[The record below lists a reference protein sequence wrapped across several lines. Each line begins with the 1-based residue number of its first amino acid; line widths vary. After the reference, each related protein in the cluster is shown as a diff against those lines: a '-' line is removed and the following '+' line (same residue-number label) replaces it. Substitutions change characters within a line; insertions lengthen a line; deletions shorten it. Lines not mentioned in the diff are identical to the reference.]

1 MRSAILN
8 ISLLIAL
15 SLSSDLSA
23 HGGGTN
29 SYGCHNQSSTSTHHC
44 HSGDYNGLSFSS
56 QDAFLNYV
64 KEQSESTT
72 SVNTTEVST
81 SATTVRVSTSLG
93 DFSIELF
100 DDVAPITVTNF
111 LNYVNSGRFNSTVI
125 HRSVSNFIVQ
135 GGSFSFD
142 ASSGNIVSVATDAA
156 IQNEFSVSNTRGTV
170 AMAKLGGDPNS
181 ATSGWFV
188 NLADNSSN
196 LDAQNGGFTA
206 FGRVIGDGMTVVDS
220 IAAQPTYTLA
230 GLTDFPLI
238 NYISGAVVTSNFVNI
253 AIAVETEEEPATA
266 PNYFDEAS
274 GLLRVTVDAGTSGL
288 ASMAFSI
295 TATEPN
301 VIVQLDLSS
310 VVVLTETVD
319 KIATFDAETGRLVLP
334 ELVVSGEVAFR
345 NLSFI
350 LSDAEQLLF
359 TLESFEKI

>member
-1 MRSAILN
+1 LCLVLAVSFLLSIQSA
-8 ISLLIAL
+8 
-15 SLSSDLSA
+15 
-23 HGGGTN
+23 
-29 SYGCHNQSSTSTHHC
+29 
-44 HSGDYNGLSFSS
+44 
-56 QDAFLNYV
+56 
-64 KEQSESTT
+64 
-72 SVNTTEVST
+72 
-81 SATTVRVSTSLG
+81 SATTVRVITSLG

-100 DDVAPITVTNF
+100 DDVAPKTVANF

-142 ASSGNIVSVATDAA
+142 TSTGNIVSVVTDAA

-188 NLADNSSN
+188 NLADNSAN

-230 GLTDFPLI
+230 RTLGDLPDFPLI
-238 NYISGAVVTSNFVNI
+238 GYVSGAVVTSNFVNI
-253 AIAVETEEEPATA
+253 AIAVETA

-274 GLLRVTVDAGTSGL
+274 GLLRVTVDAGASGL
-288 ASMAFSI
+288 ASLAFSI
-295 TATEPN
+295 TATEPS
-301 VIVQLDLSS
+301 VVVQLDLSS
-310 VVVLTETVD
+310 VESLTETVD

-334 ELVVSGEVAFR
+334 ELVISGEVAFR

-350 LSDAEQLLF
+350 LTNVEQLLF
-359 TLESFEKI
+359 TLESFEQI

>member
-1 MRSAILN
+1 MN
-8 ISLLIAL
+8 
-15 SLSSDLSA
+15 LSSLTSMAPVKLCLVFAVSFLLSV
-23 HGGGTN
+23 
-29 SYGCHNQSSTSTHHC
+29 QSA
-44 HSGDYNGLSFSS
+44 L
-56 QDAFLNYV
+56 
-64 KEQSESTT
+64 
-72 SVNTTEVST
+72 
-81 SATTVRVSTSLG
+81 ATTVRVITSLG

-100 DDVAPITVTNF
+100 DDVAPITVANF

-142 ASSGNIVSVATDAA
+142 ASSGNLVSVVTDAA

-188 NLADNSSN
+188 NLADNSGN

-220 IAAQPTYTLA
+220 IAAQPTYTLIRRPRA
-230 GLTDFPLI
+230 PDIPNFPLI
-238 NYISGAVVTSNFVNI
+238 NFVSGAVVTSNFVNI
-253 AIAVETEEEPATA
+253 AIAVETEEEPTPA

-288 ASMAFSI
+288 ASLAFSI
-295 TATEPN
+295 TATEPE

-310 VVVLTETVD
+310 VVVLTDTVD

-345 NLSFI
+345 KLSFI
-350 LSDAEQLLF
+350 LTDTQQLLF
-359 TLESFEKI
+359 TLESFEQI